1 MITKKKNIFLKASV
15 ISSYPI
21 SSYSYKLKH
30 QQHII
35 NSSRN
40 SSSSKNHLSDSI
52 GAAGTTVA
60 QLEVTEKV
68 ASDYPSDG
76 LSRLTVILSRSEI
89 ITTRMEV
96 YQLRKF
102 ANFMGK
108 KRVRKHVTMIWM
120 LTIPEQLWR

>member
-35 NSSRN
+35 NSSRY